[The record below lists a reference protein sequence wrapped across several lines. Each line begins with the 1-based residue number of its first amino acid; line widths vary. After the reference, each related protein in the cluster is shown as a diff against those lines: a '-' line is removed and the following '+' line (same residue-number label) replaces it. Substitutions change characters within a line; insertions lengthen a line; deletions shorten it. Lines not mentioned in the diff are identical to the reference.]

1 MGSTSR
7 TFIRNFD
14 YSEFDCYT
22 TPGSGYKHMDREFLL
37 MIDEARQ
44 IAGITFKILR
54 GYVTPAH
61 SDRINL
67 PKDHPH
73 LLGRAACIWC
83 KDSSKRLKIVSSL
96 LEVGFVRIGISPEHI
111 YIDND
116 ETRPPMISLFSRD
129 TKIMKFVN
137 DDFKSKYRS
146 GKHNKSK

>member
-1 MGSTSR
+1 MASTR

-14 YSEFDCYT
+14 YTEFDCYT
-22 TPGSGYKHMDREFLL
+22 TPGSGYLHMDRDFLL

-44 IAGITFKILR
+44 IANLQFKILR

-61 SDRINL
+61 SERLSL

-83 KDSSKRLKIVSSL
+83 KDSSKRLKIISSL
-96 LEVGFVRIGISPEHI
+96 LEVGFDRIGIAPDHI

-116 ETRPPMISLFSRD
+116 DTRPPMISLFSRD
-129 TKIMKFVN
+129 TKIEKFVN
-137 DDFKSKYRS
+137 QDFKNKYRG
-146 GKHNKSK
+146 GK